1 MANLRCLSYALC
13 LIVIF
18 SIGAKAQGW
27 RGLIPLHSTRADVER
42 LLGPSS
48 EPEKFSADYELGD
61 SVVSVE
67 YSSGSCRKEMK
78 GGWNVQRDTVISI
91 RIGFKDKAQFPP
103 SKIDKRKFKKERSSH
118 TPSITYYVNK
128 KEGIM
133 YEVQE
138 GMVQSVE
145 YYAVSKDLYLECPKQ
160 P

>member
-1 MANLRCLSYALC
+1 MANLRFLSCTLC

-18 SIGAKAQGW
+18 SVGVKAQGW

-42 LLGPSS
+42 LLGPST

-61 SVVSVE
+61 RVVSIE
-67 YSSGSCRKEMK
+67 YSSGPCRKEMK

-91 RIGFKDKAQFPP
+91 RIGFKDKAQFSP

-118 TPSITYYVNK
+118 TPSVTYYVNEG
-128 KEGIM
+128 EGIM

-138 GMVQSVE
+138 GKVQSVE
-145 YYAVSKDLYLECPKQ
+145 YYASAKDLYLECPKQ

>member
-1 MANLRCLSYALC
+1 MANLRCLPYALC

-18 SIGAKAQGW
+18 TVSAKAQGW

-48 EPEKFSADYELGD
+48 EPEKFSVDYELGD

-67 YSSGSCRKEMK
+67 YSSGPCRKEMK
-78 GGWNVQRDTVISI
+78 GGWNVARDTVISV
-91 RIGFKDKAQFPP
+91 RISLKEGARFSP

-118 TPSITYYVNK
+118 TPRIIYYVN
-128 KEGIM
+128 EEDGIM

-138 GMVQSVE
+138 SMVQSVE
-145 YYAVSKDLYLECPKQ
+145 YYAASKDLYLECPKL